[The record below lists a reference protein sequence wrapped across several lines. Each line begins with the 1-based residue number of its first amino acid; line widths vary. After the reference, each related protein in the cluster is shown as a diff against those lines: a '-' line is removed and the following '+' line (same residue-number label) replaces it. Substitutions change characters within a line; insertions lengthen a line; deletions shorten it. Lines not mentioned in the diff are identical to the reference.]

1 MDDDGD
7 DSFGEDGDDDLMGD
21 GSEITTQLAAAGWQH
36 GVTFCFVLFNILYF
50 IQMLEVEIENH
61 DKFLQFLVLIH
72 LFCCVNLV
80 VDLYKNILY
89 ISG

>member
-61 DKFLQFLVLIH
+61 DKFLQFLVL
-72 LFCCVNLV
+72 LSLV
-80 VDLYKNILY
+80 FVALIWLSISQNILY